1 MQTALSQAM
10 EVVKKAQ
17 KSLKLAETE
26 LNIAGAIDKVQKE
39 IVNAR
44 ALLKLQESTSLQ
56 QGIEEVV
63 QQLPKKLSRT
73 SGNFSSLSLV
83 SPDLIHTTC
92 LSCPSSFINPCA
104 LASPTMSVRPTRR
117 LPTTLLTP
125 TRLLSN
131 RAHQRSGGGRRLL
144 SVLSEYHCACRW
156 NCAVA

>member
-83 SPDLIHTTC
+83 SPFQT
-92 LSCPSSFINPCA
+92 
-104 LASPTMSVRPTRR
+104 
-117 LPTTLLTP
+117 
-125 TRLLSN
+125 
-131 RAHQRSGGGRRLL
+131 
-144 SVLSEYHCACRW
+144 
-156 NCAVA
+156 